1 MIDDK
6 INTTHEKGILETIGK
21 YPIFSFSDI
30 FVYYKECSRPTAYN
44 HNLDKL
50 DSIKEAI
57 LLNKRKGVTSMLS
70 KWVKS
75 ENPTLQIAAMRMIC
89 DSGERQKLSTN
100 YNYNTNTNLD
110 VNTILEDLI
119 K

>member
-1 MIDDK
+1 MGGTE
-6 INTTHEKGILETIGK
+6 INTTHEKGILAVMNK
-21 YPIFSFSDI
+21 YPVFSFSDI
-30 FVYYKECSRPTAYN
+30 FVYYKECSRATAYN

-50 DSIKEAI
+50 YSIKEAI
-57 LLNKRKGVTSMLS
+57 SLNKRKGVTSMLS

-89 DSGERQKLSTN
+89 DSEERQKLNQQYVDIRSKEEVKLTGI
-100 YNYNTNTNLD
+100 TF
-110 VNTILEDLI
+110 E